1 MGTGKRWTMQE
12 IKERVE
18 KMEEG
23 GMRDTSGEVDHEE
36 EKNVIFFCCGM
47 KK

>member
-1 MGTGKRWTMQE
+1 MGIGKRWTMQE

-23 GMRDTSGEVDHEE
+23 GMRSKTQV
-36 EKNVIFFCCGM
+36 EK
-47 KK
+47 